1 LRDSK
6 DELNFLKDQLL
17 QKDELFKAQKVNF
30 DHKFEQEREKYQ
42 LEKQKD
48 VEQQGTD
55 LRQKEIELIQRE
67 EKLKEDLRD
76 YENKINSQQLLKTSY
91 SEVRLENLSQSVDIT
106 KSNDNMDE
114 IEFRIR
120 ELRDEVNRF
129 ETENITLQLLLRKK
143 EEEVELEQGRQ
154 VELENA
160 IDEFREEIDSKDQ
173 QITQY
178 SIQIMNKESQIIN
191 RWFSFFSKAPSL
203 DLQHELENKTI
214 DVQEKNTEI
223 SKLNQTLKRVI
234 EEKRAEMNSKK
245 RTLMH
250 YERLISDTRKKYIEL
265 KDEMLWSAIKKND
278 KSTDEI
284 LSQISKEFLEEHETL
299 KRKYFFYSRLGH
311 QTYPLREQN
320 H

>member
-191 RWFSFFSKAPSL
+191 RWFSFFF
-203 DLQHELENKTI
+203 Q
-214 DVQEKNTEI
+214 
-223 SKLNQTLKRVI
+223 KLL
-234 EEKRAEMNSKK
+234 
-245 RTLMH
+245 
-250 YERLISDTRKKYIEL
+250 
-265 KDEMLWSAIKKND
+265 
-278 KSTDEI
+278 
-284 LSQISKEFLEEHETL
+284 
-299 KRKYFFYSRLGH
+299 
-311 QTYPLREQN
+311 P
-320 H
+320 

>member
-1 LRDSK
+1 
-6 DELNFLKDQLL
+6 
-17 QKDELFKAQKVNF
+17 
-30 DHKFEQEREKYQ
+30 
-42 LEKQKD
+42 
-48 VEQQGTD
+48 
-55 LRQKEIELIQRE
+55 
-67 EKLKEDLRD
+67 LRD

-214 DVQEKNTEI
+214 DVQEK
-223 SKLNQTLKRVI
+223 
-234 EEKRAEMNSKK
+234 
-245 RTLMH
+245 
-250 YERLISDTRKKYIEL
+250 KYRN
-265 KDEMLWSAIKKND
+265 K
-278 KSTDEI
+278 
-284 LSQISKEFLEEHETL
+284 
-299 KRKYFFYSRLGH
+299 
-311 QTYPLREQN
+311 
-320 H
+320 

>member
-191 RWFSFFSKAPSL
+191 RWFSFFFFKSSFL
-203 DLQHELENKTI
+203 
-214 DVQEKNTEI
+214 
-223 SKLNQTLKRVI
+223 
-234 EEKRAEMNSKK
+234 
-245 RTLMH
+245 
-250 YERLISDTRKKYIEL
+250 RLT
-265 KDEMLWSAIKKND
+265 
-278 KSTDEI
+278 T
-284 LSQISKEFLEEHETL
+284 
-299 KRKYFFYSRLGH
+299 
-311 QTYPLREQN
+311 
-320 H
+320 

>member
-1 LRDSK
+1 
-6 DELNFLKDQLL
+6 
-17 QKDELFKAQKVNF
+17 
-30 DHKFEQEREKYQ
+30 
-42 LEKQKD
+42 
-48 VEQQGTD
+48 
-55 LRQKEIELIQRE
+55 
-67 EKLKEDLRD
+67 LRD

-191 RWFSFFSKAPSL
+191 RWFSFFF
-203 DLQHELENKTI
+203 Q
-214 DVQEKNTEI
+214 
-223 SKLNQTLKRVI
+223 KLL
-234 EEKRAEMNSKK
+234 
-245 RTLMH
+245 
-250 YERLISDTRKKYIEL
+250 
-265 KDEMLWSAIKKND
+265 
-278 KSTDEI
+278 
-284 LSQISKEFLEEHETL
+284 
-299 KRKYFFYSRLGH
+299 
-311 QTYPLREQN
+311 P
-320 H
+320 

>member
-143 EEEVELEQGRQ
+143 
-154 VELENA
+154 
-160 IDEFREEIDSKDQ
+160 
-173 QITQY
+173 
-178 SIQIMNKESQIIN
+178 
-191 RWFSFFSKAPSL
+191 
-203 DLQHELENKTI
+203 
-214 DVQEKNTEI
+214 
-223 SKLNQTLKRVI
+223 
-234 EEKRAEMNSKK
+234 KK
-245 RTLMH
+245 R
-250 YERLISDTRKKYIEL
+250 
-265 KDEMLWSAIKKND
+265 
-278 KSTDEI
+278 
-284 LSQISKEFLEEHETL
+284 
-299 KRKYFFYSRLGH
+299 
-311 QTYPLREQN
+311 
-320 H
+320 